1 MSERPLGL
9 GGVWGAM
16 IREWLE
22 ALVPPGATAA
32 PAAASRPRHARGG
45 GGGGGGGEADRGFA
59 QRIGRGPRDA
69 LRVVALSAF
78 ASRAELI
85 DVAMASAHVPFFLD
99 GRASREGRAHRGRG
113 DRQIARLLLGGDAAR
128 AELDTA
134 IRAGA
139 VLAPPPGR
147 EAAPVWLE
155 HGADTAFAA
164 TVRQSDFLRLVSPEG
179 LYAMVDAGRAA
190 VRRRHEARDAEL
202 AVLGVP

>member
-1 MSERPLGL
+1 MLS
-9 GGVWGAM
+9 
-16 IREWLE
+16 
-22 ALVPPGATAA
+22 ALLVTLA
-32 PAAASRPRHARGG
+32 GG

-59 QRIGRGPRDA
+59 QRIVPWVPRDA
-69 LRVVALSAF
+69 LRVVAPSAF

-99 GRASREGRAHRGRG
+99 GRAFARGSAP
-113 DRQIARLLLGGDAAR
+113 IAGAAIDGSLGLLLGGDAAR